1 MPQLEIDDDGLKKL
15 CDKGKFGSISSM
27 VWDFYQSL
35 QREFDRSKANS
46 DRLTYGFHS
55 PSKGEVRIQAAG
67 ITRNV
72 EDMVQDL
79 VHKESS
85 KVDLE
90 VTKWTKESGEQI
102 FTFKIT
108 AKVKR
113 DASPVRKFNKYKDHK
128 PTRPV
133 PPVREP
139 SDEADSQSDGSE
151 RSESPRRRRSKT
163 PARPLREERRGRS
176 VSKRKIVKL
185 DADEAKKLRGTLSET
200 GTLLREV
207 RPKSSGFFGLWDGK

>member
-15 CDKGKFGSISSM
+15 CDKKKFGSISPM

-35 QREFDRSKANS
+35 QREFDRCKANS
-46 DRLTYGFHS
+46 DRLTYGFHN

-67 ITRNV
+67 ITRDV
-72 EDMVQDL
+72 ENMVQDL

-85 KVDLE
+85 KVGLE
-90 VTKWTKESGEQI
+90 VTKWTKENGEQI
-102 FTFKIT
+102 FTFIIT
-108 AKVKR
+108 PKVKR
-113 DASPVRKFNKYKDHK
+113 DASPVRKFNKYKESS
-128 PTRPV
+128 PTRHV

-139 SDEADSQSDGSE
+139 IDEADSHSEE

-163 PARPLREERRGRS
+163 PARPMQEERRSRS
-176 VSKRKIVKL
+176 VSKRKLVKL
-185 DADEAKKLRGTLSET
+185 DADEAEKLRGTLSET

-207 RPKSSGFFGLWDGK
+207 RPKSSGFFGFWDGK

>member
-15 CDKGKFGSISSM
+15 CDKGKFGSISSI
-27 VWDFYQSL
+27 VWDFYQAL
-35 QREFDRSKANS
+35 QREFDKSKANS
-46 DRLTYGFHS
+46 DRLTYGFHN

-67 ITRNV
+67 ITRDV
-72 EDMVQDL
+72 ENMVQDL
-79 VHKESS
+79 VHKESR
-85 KVDLE
+85 VGLE
-90 VTKWTKESGEQI
+90 ATRWRKDNGEQI
-102 FTFKIT
+102 FTFTIT
-108 AKVKR
+108 EKVKR
-113 DASPVRKFNKYKDHK
+113 DASPVRKFNKYKEHK
-128 PTRPV
+128 PTHPV

-139 SDEADSQSDGSE
+139 INDADSHSEGSD
-151 RSESPRRRRSKT
+151 RSESPRIRRSKT
-163 PARPLREERRGRS
+163 PARPVREERRGRS